1 MDLLF
6 NDYIVYFVYIVGRGI
21 LGAPNCVFL
30 RRVWEAAPY
39 AKIEANR
46 GAAMNYK
53 LTIQYDG
60 SRYDG
65 WQKQGNTDN
74 TVQGRLEGVLSRL
87 AGEPVEIH
95 GAGRTD
101 AGVHAEGQV
110 ASVKLPGSRPA
121 AEVMDYL
128 NRYLPEDIAVVGA
141 EEADDRFH
149 ARLSAKGKVYRY
161 SIRLGGTPD
170 VFRRKYQYRVE
181 EPLDTDAMDRA
192 AALLCGTH
200 DFRAFCANKRY
211 KKSTVRTVHAIDI
224 AVCGADMTITYH
236 GDGFLYN
243 MVRILTGTLI
253 EVGQGLRKPEEMT
266 DILSSLDRA
275 NAGKTAPAQ
284 GLTLV
289 KVEY

>member
-1 MDLLF
+1 
-6 NDYIVYFVYIVGRGI
+6 
-21 LGAPNCVFL
+21 
-30 RRVWEAAPY
+30 
-39 AKIEANR
+39 
-46 GAAMNYK
+46 MNYK

-74 TVQGRLEGVLSRL
+74 TIQGKLEVVLSRL
-87 AGEPVEIH
+87 AGGPVEVH

-110 ASVKLPGSRPA
+110 ASVKLPGKHSA
-121 AEVMDYL
+121 AEVMTHL
-128 NRYLPEDIAVVGA
+128 NQYLPEDIAVVAA

-161 SIRLGGTPD
+161 ELRLGETPN

-181 EPLDTDAMDRA
+181 GALDVPAMERA
-192 AALLCGTH
+192 AELLCGTH
-200 DFRAFCANKRY
+200 DFRAFCSNKRY
-211 KKSTVRTVHAIDI
+211 KKSTVRTVYGIDI
-224 AVCGADMTITYH
+224 AVKGADMTITYH

-253 EVGQGLRKPEEMT
+253 EVGQGMRRSEDMAAVLA
-266 DILSSLDRA
+266 SLDRTQ
-275 NAGKTAPAQ
+275 AGKTAPAQ
-284 GLTLV
+284 GLSLV